1 MFINTDNIIFE
12 KTWDDYNGFNN
23 VGNLFQI
30 NVTAYNYFVKINNFS
45 FYMDEKYAKNLSDLI
60 NRYIKENKA
69 VVFEH
74 KNSVYNNEKMLIE
87 IKQANSHG
95 HIIINLKIENSDNGG
110 NKNNVELFVETE
122 LGLLEKFGKDILE
135 LVKGETGY
143 KISLNK
149 ELD

>member
-1 MFINTDNIIFE
+1 MKKFFKHLFTVLKH
-12 KTWDDYNGFNN
+12 KT
-23 VGNLFQI
+23 
-30 NVTAYNYFVKINNFS
+30 
-45 FYMDEKYAKNLSDLI
+45 
-60 NRYIKENKA
+60 
-69 VVFEH
+69 VVFKH

-95 HIIINLKIENSDNGG
+95 HIIINLKIENSDNSG

-122 LGLLEKFGKDILE
+122 LGLLEKFGKNILE

-149 ELD
+149 ALD

>member
-12 KTWDDYNGFNN
+12 KTWDDYNGFNK

-45 FYMDEKYAKNLSDLI
+45 FYMDERYAKKISDLI
-60 NRYIKENKA
+60 SRYIKENKT

-74 KNSVYNNEKMLIE
+74 KNSVYNNEIMLME
-87 IKQANSHG
+87 IKQANLHG
-95 HIIINLKIENSDNGG
+95 HIIINLKIENSDNSG
-110 NKNNVELFVETE
+110 NKNNVELFIETE
-122 LGLLEKFGKDILE
+122 LGLLENFGKNILE